1 MEVSTMIGAEIFSP
15 AGEKLGY
22 VKSVYLSKD
31 RKRITCLLCVD
42 EGESGEDDEFV
53 MPFRAV
59 LSVKDVVIARDMR
72 IAQTVGA
79 PAPVGIS
86 AYSDT
91 GEALGTLCEILV
103 GDGGPVYIVTKNGV
117 RTSYPGGT
125 VIIGEALMISAE
137 EQKKS
142 ARPRARRGGAKKEK
156 TAAAPAKAK
165 TAEAAEAPA
174 TPETAEAPD
183 DSLEAAEAFEAAE
196 AQQGDEFAAMLN
208 APAPMGLDRLN
219 LLGRQVKIAVH
230 DREGNVIAQ
239 SGDRITPEILS
250 LARKNNLLLRLTVN
264 TLTNLLQ

>member
-59 LSVKDVVIARDMR
+59 LSVKDVVIARKMR
-72 IAQTVGA
+72 IEKTIGA
-79 PAPVGIS
+79 PAPVGIN
-86 AYSDT
+86 AYSNT

-103 GDGGPVYIVTKNGV
+103 GDGGPVYIVTKGGV
-117 RTSYPGGT
+117 RTSYPGGS
-125 VIIGEALMISAE
+125 VIIGEALMIGG

-142 ARPRARRGGAKKEK
+142 AKPKPRKGSAKKGR
-156 TAAAPAKAK
+156 
-165 TAEAAEAPA
+165 AAEEGKAQEELQ
-174 TPETAEAPD
+174 TPD
-183 DSLEAAEAFEAAE
+183 VSAAIQSELSAVV
-196 AQQGDEFAAMLN
+196 N
-208 APAPMGLDRLN
+208 APAPSGLDRLN

-230 DREGNVIAQ
+230 DKEGNVIAH
-239 SGDRITPEILS
+239 SGEHITPEILS
-250 LARKNNLLLRLTVN
+250 LARRNNLLLRLTVN
-264 TLTNLLQ
+264 TLTNLV

>member
-59 LSVKDVVIARDMR
+59 LSVKDVVIARKMR
-72 IAQTVGA
+72 IENTIGA
-79 PAPVGIS
+79 PAPVGIN
-86 AYSDT
+86 AYSNT

-103 GDGGPVYIVTKNGV
+103 GDGGPVYIVTKGGV

-125 VIIGEALMISAE
+125 VIIGEALMIGE

-142 ARPRARRGGAKKEK
+142 VK
-156 TAAAPAKAK
+156 AKAK
-165 TAEAAEAPA
+165 KGSAKKAKA
-174 TPETAEAPD
+174 TEKN
-183 DSLEAAEAFEAAE
+183 E
-196 AQQGDEFAAMLN
+196 AQDTQSTESDFSAMLN
-208 APAPMGLDRLN
+208 APMPSGIDRLN
-219 LLGRQVKIAVH
+219 LLGRQVKIAVR
-230 DREGNVIAQ
+230 DKNGEVIAQ
-239 SGDRITPEILS
+239 SGERITPEILS
-250 LARKNNLLLRLTVN
+250 LARRNNLLLRLTVN
-264 TLTNLLQ
+264 TLTNLV